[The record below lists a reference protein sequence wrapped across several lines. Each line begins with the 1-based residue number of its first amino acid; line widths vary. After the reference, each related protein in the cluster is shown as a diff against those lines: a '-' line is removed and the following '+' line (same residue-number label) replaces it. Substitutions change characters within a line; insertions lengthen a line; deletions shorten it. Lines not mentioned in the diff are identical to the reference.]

1 MRGWLVCAV
10 VAIAVYATAYFA
22 LLEGKQ
28 YRGPISTNPVTG
40 ANKFI
45 VEPRY
50 RIGGYT
56 KALFAPIHA
65 STGTMLGRIIG
76 QGSSIVDGAPVWSS

>member
-1 MRGWLVCAV
+1 MRGWLVWPV
-10 VAIAVYATAYFA
+10 VAIALYASAYFA

-56 KALFAPIHA
+56 EALFAPIHGIDRHYVRPDYWA
-65 STGTMLGRIIG
+65 G
-76 QGSSIVDGAPVWSS
+76 